1 MSLPTGR
8 GETRVR
14 RLGLTRNLDG
24 RGRDVRTAGMKPWSM
39 HNSCIGRPPV
49 EIRTSTESLQNL
61 PYGKL
66 ARV

>member
-14 RLGLTRNLDG
+14 RWGLTRNLDG
-24 RGRDVRTAGMKPWSM
+24 RGRDVRTAGMKPWSI
-39 HNSCIGRPPV
+39 HHSCIGGPPV
-49 EIRTSTESLQNL
+49 EMCTRTERLQNR